1 MTETTVIKTK
11 EQYDRIITSIDRG
24 LNLDYSSIYA
34 SALDGLITLLRK
46 AVREQY
52 IDAEAMYEEEYGWD
66 ESPEPFEQ
74 WLDSEFPLL
83 ADLPTWIFSRIVED
97 A

>member
-1 MTETTVIKTK
+1 MTETTPIKTE
-11 EQYDRIITSIDRG
+11 EQYNRIIMSIDRG
-24 LNLDYSSIYA
+24 LNLDYFSIYA
-34 SALDGLITLLRK
+34 SALDGLITLLRES
-46 AVREQY
+46 VQEQY
-52 IDAEAMYEEEYGWD
+52 VDAQAMYEEAYGWD
-66 ESPEPFEQ
+66 ESPEPFDQ